1 MHGIALVF
9 ALCAQAGNGRRVK
22 LVEEEHHVEKVATID
37 GPLKRQPGVSNGR
50 SRLTLFALLY
60 SSRAV
65 HSHPRSEH
73 ITRPRVSDS
82 RARLPW
88 ATVDSL
94 STARPVTRLHRPS
107 MMTDTLTNEKSQS
120 SEVSQVD
127 AKTVD
132 ASSNFSSAI
141 APTNLSR
148 GSAELLGYGKR
159 LWKRMWRCLPS
170 LKPTDGAPLAV
181 VGLDGGAAFGGML
194 QNRWNVDELAKEA
207 LSTTATE
214 PIIPQYYPARVWL
227 WAQWRGTIVRRTL
240 PREVFVACLVAFALV
255 RLPGPES
262 STKLAQYLGGVARAW
277 TLSATMASFMLS
289 FFLSQS
295 YALWRTAYSITR
307 RVQGRL
313 NDIGLLCSQF
323 ATRNSTTGCYTE
335 EADELLANIAR
346 YVRLFHIL
354 FYASVTSKYASLRL
368 PSGLQALVAENA
380 LTDEECE
387 LLTESAMGHNAVI
400 LWIGGLIDRG
410 VADGRLGCGS
420 ARATGTSPIA
430 VQMQLERSII
440 ELRGTY
446 VGLADQLSARMPL
459 AYVQLVQILT
469 DFLMFLTPFALVHSV
484 GPVGCVL
491 GTAVVT
497 LFHSSIVTLAK
508 LFLDPLNNEIEK
520 RGGDPGI
527 GGISVA
533 TLLTE
538 TNVGSERWRKSNA
551 VVPDLVFR
559 KRKEGE
565 VAEEKSPNVIAGTG
579 ASATDYDKFQDD
591 AGAMGDVTALAGS
604 SPGYDLPDTA

>member
-1 MHGIALVF
+1 
-9 ALCAQAGNGRRVK
+9 
-22 LVEEEHHVEKVATID
+22 
-37 GPLKRQPGVSNGR
+37 
-50 SRLTLFALLY
+50 
-60 SSRAV
+60 
-65 HSHPRSEH
+65 
-73 ITRPRVSDS
+73 
-82 RARLPW
+82 
-88 ATVDSL
+88 
-94 STARPVTRLHRPS
+94 
-107 MMTDTLTNEKSQS
+107 
-120 SEVSQVD
+120 
-127 AKTVD
+127 
-132 ASSNFSSAI
+132 
-141 APTNLSR
+141 
-148 GSAELLGYGKR
+148 
-159 LWKRMWRCLPS
+159 LPS
-170 LKPTDGAPLAV
+170 LPTDGAPLAV

-194 QNRWNVDELAKEA
+194 RNRRIVDELAEEA
-207 LSTTATE
+207 ISTTATE

-227 WAQWRGTIVRRTL
+227 WAQWSGTIVRRTL
-240 PREVFVACLVAFALV
+240 PREVFLACLVALALV

-295 YALWRTAYSITR
+295 YALWRTVYSITR

-323 ATRNSTTGCYTE
+323 AARNSITGCYTE
-335 EADELLANIAR
+335 EADELLATIAR

-368 PSGLQALVAENA
+368 PSGLQALVAVNA
-380 LTDEECE
+380 LTEEECE
-387 LLTESAMGHNAVI
+387 LLTGSAMGHNAVL

-410 VADGRLGCGS
+410 VADGRLSCGS

-446 VGLADQLSARMPL
+446 VSLADQLSARMPL

-538 TNVGSERWRKSNA
+538 TNRGSERWRKSNA

-559 KRKEGE
+559 KKKEGE
-565 VAEEKSPNVIAGTG
+565 VAEEKSPNVIGGTG
-579 ASATDYDKFQDD
+579 ASVTDHDKFQDD
-591 AGAMGDVTALAGS
+591 AGAMGDVTGFAGS
-604 SPGYDLPDTA
+604 SPEYDLGDTS